1 MSGLARATLGRLP
14 VAGPV
19 LASAV
24 TGAVVEEVNRQG
36 VIQVAEMISGIS
48 IKRSCDY
55 ITSCLQEVNSR
66 VLGSAGD
73 QGSED
78 RMEAGEEFRLDTS
91 VQAPGQQQE
100 QLEELSLEPDTVT
113 SPSGR
118 LELVVDEEAR

>member
-36 VIQVAEMISGIS
+36 VIQVAEIKLLSRIS

-55 ITSCLQEVNSR
+55 LTSCSQEVNSR
-66 VLGSAGD
+66 VLGSGGD
-73 QGSED
+73 QGAED

-91 VQAPGQQQE
+91 VQAPEQQQ
-100 QLEELSLEPDTVT
+100 ELSLEPDTVT